1 MEEQFFTD
9 QDNQN
14 FETPAPQRPS
24 GLTIWCVLS
33 FINAVLQFLVNFI
46 SFVSFN
52 MMKTVTTD
60 DNYVEMMDELG
71 FDMDKMESTLK
82 AFLAP
87 GMFYYLITALLY
99 AASFVGVLYMWKLL
113 KKGFHIYAI
122 AQILL
127 LIVTVIFVTGSSIW
141 GSVILTAVWIGVYY
155 LYYRRNMQ

>member
-1 MEEQFFTD
+1 MEELNQGESYNEFENPQPVRPFGLSFFC
-9 QDNQN
+9 
-14 FETPAPQRPS
+14 
-24 GLTIWCVLS
+24 ILS

-60 DNYVEMMDELG
+60 DNYGEMMDELG
-71 FDMDKMESTLK
+71 IDMDKMESTLK